1 MNYHIIGVVLDQQF
15 SLMDGLKN
23 FGKPGEKA
31 SVKDMT
37 QLHYMKTFIPLYPQK
52 LTRKDILKALSSLV
66 FLVEK
71 LDGAIKAITCADG
84 IKQKRGDSYKNHDYD
99 SPTCANNIFM
109 ITLARE
115 AKEGRDVD
123 IIWNLSYSTDT

>member
-1 MNYHIIGVVLDQQF
+1 MAN
-15 SLMDGLKN
+15 LKK
-23 FGKPGEKA
+23 FGKPGDKA
-31 SVKDMT
+31 ILKDLN
-37 QLHYMKTFIPLYPQK
+37 QLHDMKTFIPLDPKK
-52 LTRKDILKALSSLV
+52 LTIEDILKALSSLM

-109 ITLARE
+109 ITLALE

-123 IIWNLSYSTDT
+123 IIDIPGELFQPQMGQFT